1 MDLVRFQ
8 CGYFLQLKKYKYQL
22 NLPKVFIWYA
32 FNFILQ
38 AFYSIWMKPFH
49 FLIIRS
55 IFKPQQIRLD
65 LFTFPVG
72 FLPSMLCWCSQAF
85 NGKRES
91 PWNLISCNFWL
102 CMHNWYYLSDNY
114 MKEDG
119 NMIFSIMFIPF
130 LSISPFPSLRFI
142 VWFSLLEKGPNR
154 VHSDLLL
161 SKSHSFFPFSLFLLS
176 IPLRPRNIEVVW
188 FIVPKNF
195 VPKAFQENNIK
206 SNYLKGC
213 LSLLSMLLA

>member
-1 MDLVRFQ
+1 
-8 CGYFLQLKKYKYQL
+8 
-22 NLPKVFIWYA
+22 
-32 FNFILQ
+32 
-38 AFYSIWMKPFH
+38 
-49 FLIIRS
+49 
-55 IFKPQQIRLD
+55 
-65 LFTFPVG
+65 
-72 FLPSMLCWCSQAF
+72 
-85 NGKRES
+85 
-91 PWNLISCNFWL
+91 
-102 CMHNWYYLSDNY
+102 
-114 MKEDG
+114 
-119 NMIFSIMFIPF
+119 MIFSIMFIPF